1 MRLFADEN
9 LEFDIVEVLRG
20 LGHDVKLLAPE
31 NRGSHDPEVLA
42 LATSDDRVF
51 LTNDKDFAE
60 LAFLQRQLTSGIVL
74 VRLPHLQS
82 EAKARRGAKLI
93 DEQRDNLHGFFTVI
107 ESAGIR
113 RVPCLS
119 LLKELRAGPR
129 ALRRRCASDRMP

>member
-82 EAKARRGAKLI
+82 EAKARRVAKLI

-113 RVPCLS
+113 RRPFLS
-119 LLKELRAGPR
+119 LLK
-129 ALRRRCASDRMP
+129 